1 MKLLK
6 LFPASLLLALPLL
19 GPTARAADLSRIFA
33 GTEGC
38 FALYDLRR
46 DRHTRHNEA
55 RCRER
60 FSPTSIF
67 QKPISLIGLET
78 GVIRAAHFVIEWD
91 KDKYPNNGANAMPF
105 AAWYRD
111 HNLRSAFQNSVV
123 WYYQEIAL
131 RAGSERMQQFVSAF
145 DYGNEDTSGPVNR
158 FWLDNDKLKISADE
172 QIEFLRKLHANKL
185 PVSRRAHEIVKEIM
199 VQERRPAY
207 TLRAKTGGGPRA
219 EGTAIGWYV
228 GYVEPRDGNTY
239 FFATNIDG
247 PDYGSVRDRRIQ
259 ITRQALAELGVIP
272 KSLVN
277 LRASATRR

>member
-60 FSPTSIF
+60 FSPKSTFKI
-67 QKPISLIGLET
+67 PNSLIGLET
-78 GVIRAAHFVIEWD
+78 GVIRDADFVIEWD
-91 KDKYPNNGANAMPF
+91 KVKYPNNGANAMPF

-111 HNLRSAFQNSVV
+111 HNLRTAFRDSVL
-123 WYYQEIAL
+123 WYYQELAL
-131 RAGSERMQQFVSAF
+131 RVCPERMRQMVAAF
-145 DYGNEDTSGPVNR
+145 DYGNRDTSGPVNR

-172 QIEFLRKLHANKL
+172 QLEFLRKLHANRL
-185 PVSRRAHEIVKEIM
+185 PVSRRAHEVVKEIM

-219 EGTAIGWYV
+219 EGVAIGWYV
-228 GYVEPRDGNTY
+228 GYVETRDGNTY

-247 PDYGSVRDRRIQ
+247 PDFMSVRDKRIH
-259 ITRQALAELGVIP
+259 ITRQALAELGVLP
-272 KSLVN
+272 KSLVR
-277 LRASATRR
+277 LRAAATRQ